1 MNGLDGVV
9 EAVSSET
16 GLECSEADLN
26 RVLAAF
32 MSGAGLWDVIGL
44 SGRPFALVLAIG
56 RQLERRGLLIS
67 SLKGMRLTPSGKK
80 LCLERGLRVRR
91 RYRCRSCEGRSISLG
106 RFRRALERF
115 EVLAAE
121 RPEPVPEFDQAYVT
135 PETTMARLALMADR
149 GDLAGKDLLVLG
161 DDDLMGLGA
170 ALTGLPKRV
179 VVVEID
185 SRLTDFMSEA
195 ARVDGLSLQIM
206 AHDLALP
213 LPPGLAGSFDTFF
226 TDPPDAQGGMRL
238 FLSRAIEALKGP
250 GTSGYFGLTMIES
263 SLYRWRELQ
272 EYLVRDCGVVVTD
285 IISDF
290 STYVNWDYLGRSL
303 GTEMDGHLRPPE
315 KPWYRSALYRIELL
329 PGSKPRLDGL
339 DQEGLY
345 VGKESLAWTKNTEVD
360 PMLEEPDTSNSK
372 TLQEVENIR
381 RGDG

>member
-9 EAVSSET
+9 DAVSSET
-16 GLECSEADLN
+16 GLECSEADLS

-32 MSGAGLWDVIGL
+32 MSGSGLWDAIGL
-44 SGRPFALVLAIG
+44 SGRPFALVLAIA
-56 RQLERRGLLIS
+56 RQLEQRRLLIS
-67 SLKGMRLTPSGKK
+67 SSKGTRLTPHGKK
-80 LCLERGLRVRR
+80 LCADRGLSLRR
-91 RYRCRSCEGRSISLG
+91 RYRCRSCEGRSISLAS
-106 RFRRALERF
+106 FRRALERF
-115 EVLAAE
+115 EVLAAQ
-121 RPEPVPEFDQAYVT
+121 RPDPVPEFDQAYVT

-185 SRLTDFMSEA
+185 RRLTDFMSEA
-195 ARVDGLSLQIM
+195 AGVDGLSLEIM

-213 LPPGLAGSFDTFF
+213 LPAGLAGSFDTFF

-238 FLSRAIEALKGP
+238 FISRAIESLKGP
-250 GTSGYFGLTMIES
+250 GASGYFGLTMIES

-285 IISDF
+285 IIPDF
-290 STYVNWDYLGRSL
+290 STYVNWDYLGSSL
-303 GTEMDGHLRPPE
+303 GTDMEGLLRAPQN
-315 KPWYRSALYRIELL
+315 PWYRSALYRIELL

-345 VGKESLAWTKNTEVD
+345 VGKESLAWTKDTEVD
-360 PMLEEPDTSNSK
+360 PMLEEPVTSNLM
-372 TLQEVENIR
+372 TLNEVENIR

>member
-1 MNGLDGVV
+1 MNALDGVI
-9 EAVSSET
+9 EAVSLET

-26 RVLAAF
+26 RVLSAF
-32 MSGAGLWDVIGL
+32 MSGAGLWDAIGL

-56 RQLERRGLLIS
+56 RQLERRGLLVS
-67 SLKGMRLTPSGKK
+67 SLKGTHLTHLGKK
-80 LCLERGLRVRR
+80 LCVERGLRLRR
-91 RYRCRSCEGRSISLG
+91 RYRCRSCEGRSISLAK
-106 RFRRALERF
+106 FRKALERF

-121 RPEPVPEFDQAYVT
+121 RPEPVQEFDQAYVT

-185 SRLTDFMSEA
+185 GRLTDFMSEA
-195 ARVDGLSLQIM
+195 ARVDGLSLQVM
-206 AHDLALP
+206 THDLAAP

-238 FLSRAIEALKGP
+238 FLSRAIEGLRGP
-250 GTSGYFGLTMIES
+250 GMSGYFGLTMIES

-285 IISDF
+285 VISDF
-290 STYVNWDYLGRSL
+290 STYVNWDYLGSSL
-303 GTEMDGHLRPPE
+303 GTKMDGLLSPP
-315 KPWYRSALYRIELL
+315 KNPWYRSALYRIELL

-339 DQEGLY
+339 DREGLY
-345 VGKESLAWTKNTEVD
+345 VGKESLAWTKDTEVG
-360 PMLEEPDTSNSK
+360 PMLEEPDTSNPE
-372 TLQEVENIR
+372 TLQEVENTR